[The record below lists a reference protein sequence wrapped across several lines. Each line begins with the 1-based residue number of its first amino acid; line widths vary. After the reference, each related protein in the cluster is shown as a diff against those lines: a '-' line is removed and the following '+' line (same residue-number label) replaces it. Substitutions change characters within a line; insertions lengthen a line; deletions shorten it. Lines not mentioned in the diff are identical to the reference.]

1 VFSSHYRICRK
12 ARLKKA
18 ASCFLLS
25 IFFVARPCL
34 ALGPPPVII
43 IQPASQTVPIN
54 NSVTFSVTAS
64 SLTTLSYQWLKNASD
79 ISGATSNSF
88 TITNVQ
94 TNDQAVYSVKVTNAG
109 GSVTSAN
116 ATLTVVVPPG
126 ITTQPQSQ
134 GVAQGQNVSFSVVP
148 AARRHSPT
156 SGILAVQNWPEA
168 PVQTSH

>member
-1 VFSSHYRICRK
+1 M
-12 ARLKKA
+12 
-18 ASCFLLS
+18 
-25 IFFVARPCL
+25 
-34 ALGPPPVII
+34 
-43 IQPASQTVPIN
+43 
-54 NSVTFSVTAS
+54 TAS
-64 SLTTLSYQWLKNASD
+64 SLTTLSYQWLKNGSD

-148 AARRHSPT
+148 RGT
-156 SGILAVQNWPEA
+156 SQFTYQWYLSGSKLAGS
-168 PVQTSH
+168 TS